1 MHRDAAAGAVGQID
15 ARVLDSRDAARV
27 EDAHP
32 VNQRAALRRSFH
44 QSQLTR
50 HRGLPRS
57 YSLLYSIPLTI
68 RDGAHK
74 IAPMDGRR
82 WKCQIMKNA
91 RFSQLILLAIMTTA
105 IAFAGCG
112 LAYQAGTR
120 IKAPTMSN
128 SLQVDETSP
137 EVHHSWGEPDL
148 RTYLPGET
156 EVWSY
161 PYKPNSNDVAAAV
174 MYTSSKDGDKGTFLD
189 LKFVGGKLVSW
200 QEAEHTMPAK
210 GHTGIGLG
218 INKGPIG
225 NGTQTQPGAVHY

>member
-1 MHRDAAAGAVGQID
+1 MAPPE
-15 ARVLDSRDAARV
+15 SR
-27 EDAHP
+27 
-32 VNQRAALRRSFH
+32 S
-44 QSQLTR
+44 
-50 HRGLPRS
+50 
-57 YSLLYSIPLTI
+57 
-68 RDGAHK
+68 
-74 IAPMDGRR
+74 MDGMSIRTLLS
-82 WKCQIMKNA
+82 KKP
-91 RFSQLILLAIMTTA
+91 RFPRLALLAIISA
-105 IAFAGCG
+105 AFIWTGCG

-120 IKAPTMSN
+120 IKATRMSD
-128 SLQVDETSP
+128 SLQVGETSP

-161 PYKPNSNDVAAAV
+161 PYKPNSNAVAAAGV
-174 MYTSSKDGDKGTFLD
+174 YTWPKDGDKGTFLD

-218 INKGPIG
+218 INQGPIG